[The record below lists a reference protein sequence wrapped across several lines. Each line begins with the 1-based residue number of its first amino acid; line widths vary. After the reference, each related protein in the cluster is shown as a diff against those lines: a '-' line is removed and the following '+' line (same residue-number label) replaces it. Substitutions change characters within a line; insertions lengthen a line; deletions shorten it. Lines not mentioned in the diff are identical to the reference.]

1 MTEPSHALSRRPTA
15 QWRATGQW
23 PDRTVVDCAREVMEA
38 TPERTLIVDNGE
50 PVSAR
55 AVYDDALRLAAALAR
70 RGVGTGDVV
79 SFQLPN
85 WREAASVSLA
95 AAMLGAVVNPLV
107 PIYRDAEISFMMRDC
122 CSKALFIPASFR
134 RHDFVAMFARLRP
147 ALPDLE
153 TVVVLRGPAG
163 PFSAWDELIAE
174 APDGFAP
181 RAVEPDAVKLIM
193 YTSGTTGRPKG
204 VQHSHNTL
212 MCELESVRE
221 LAAIGP
227 GDAMFMASPVSHVT
241 GCLLG
246 LDLPWVCNI
255 PAVFLDTWSGAAG
268 VAAIKRHGATLTVSA
283 TPFLQELLA
292 AALAEG
298 ERLPSLRLFACG
310 GASVPPDLIER
321 ALNAFENCVA
331 ARVFGSTEAPT
342 VTFGPRSKS
351 ERRVAAH
358 TDGRIVPNF
367 EVRIVDPAGDRPLG
381 IGQEGEIL
389 VRGPELFL
397 GYIRAEDNEGA
408 FDADGY
414 FRTGDLGHVTGDGC
428 IVVTGRRKDL
438 IIRGGENISPKEIE
452 DALVSHPAVAEVAV
466 IGAPHPRVG
475 ETVCAVVIAREG
487 ETPDV
492 ASLAA
497 HLRAAGFAAQ
507 KWPERVEIVEAL
519 PRTASG
525 KVRKNVLR
533 DLFG

>member
-1 MTEPSHALSRRPTA
+1 
-15 QWRATGQW
+15 
-23 PDRTVVDCAREVMEA
+23 
-38 TPERTLIVDNGE
+38 
-50 PVSAR
+50 
-55 AVYDDALRLAAALAR
+55 
-70 RGVGTGDVV
+70 
-79 SFQLPN
+79 
-85 WREAASVSLA
+85 
-95 AAMLGAVVNPLV
+95 
-107 PIYRDAEISFMMRDC
+107 
-122 CSKALFIPASFR
+122 
-134 RHDFVAMFARLRP
+134 
-147 ALPDLE
+147 
-153 TVVVLRGPAG
+153 
-163 PFSAWDELIAE
+163 
-174 APDGFAP
+174 
-181 RAVEPDAVKLIM
+181 
-193 YTSGTTGRPKG
+193 
-204 VQHSHNTL
+204 
-212 MCELESVRE
+212 
-221 LAAIGP
+221 
-227 GDAMFMASPVSHVT
+227 
-241 GCLLG
+241 
-246 LDLPWVCNI
+246 
-255 PAVFLDTWSGAAG
+255 VFLDTWSGAAG

-321 ALNAFENCVA
+321 ALDAFENCVA

-342 VTFGPRSKS
+342 VTFGPRSKA

-408 FDADGY
+408 FDVDGY
-414 FRTGDLGHVTGDGC
+414 FRTGDLGHVTEDGC

-466 IGAPHPRVG
+466 IGAPHARLG

-533 DLFG
+533 DLVR